1 MTDSYAALS
10 GFQHICR
17 SFWLVCSV
25 EYSVHVRFRTLL
37 FPALQVNG
45 PLRHVLLFHADHS
58 AAETPS
64 ARISQRDGH
73 GRTAR
78 ELRRLRKTG
87 ENAGAHRELAAR

>member
-25 EYSVHVRFRTLL
+25 EYSVHVSFCTLL

-58 AAETPS
+58 AAEKPS

-73 GRTAR
+73 GR
-78 ELRRLRKTG
+78 
-87 ENAGAHRELAAR
+87 AAQCRGQPTLNDRH